1 MTRARFIWGN
11 EAVETQ
17 FNAVRTEVLTALRDV
32 AALKQEIIAMR
43 KRMVDA
49 NKVPAD
55 KFDVKYSAG
64 GMIDAEFAVQYLVL
78 AHAREHA
85 ELLDNVGNIALL
97 KRCDTA
103 GLLPSPLGN
112 DAADAYREL
121 RRFQHKA
128 RLDEQPTQTA
138 LDQLVQERAT
148 IQKLWQVVF
157 A

>member
-1 MTRARFIWGN
+1 MTRARFIWGDA
-11 EAVETQ
+11 AVETQ

-97 KRCDTA
+97 KRCDSA
-103 GLLPSPLGN
+103 GLLPSPLGS

-138 LDQLVQERAT
+138 LDQLVQERAI